1 MSSSRIIGQAFV
13 FAAATA
19 PVLGEVVTLTPD
31 NFDEIARAGNCL
43 VKFYAPWCGHCMQL
57 KPTYKKLAAEFD
69 DVATVKV
76 AAMDATAHDPPKD
89 FEVQGYP
96 TIFFVPKGGKPV
108 SYDGGRDLDSMVEY
122 IKGNAVTIKDEL

>member
-1 MSSSRIIGQAFV
+1 
-13 FAAATA
+13 
-19 PVLGEVVTLTPD
+19 
-31 NFDEIARAGNCL
+31 
-43 VKFYAPWCGHCMQL
+43 MQL

-96 TIFFVPKGGKPV
+96 TIYFVPKGKPV

-122 IKGNAVTIKDEL
+122 IKGNAVTIKDNCKKQRNPRGMARPETKFLLVPLRSEEQASRAIFEVQVI

>member
-1 MSSSRIIGQAFV
+1 MIRRVFSSLPWVLLAQVRGSKELLLFPPEDLGRLRY
-13 FAAATA
+13 TA
-19 PVLGEVVTLTPD
+19 RPKGTLRYAWPD
-31 NFDEIARAGNCL
+31 RFTREPIDA
-43 VKFYAPWCGHCMQL
+43 
-57 KPTYKKLAAEFD
+57 
-69 DVATVKV
+69 

-96 TIFFVPKGGKPV
+96 TIYFVPKGGKPV